1 MKITKVEH
9 HSVDWHYKYEINEE
23 KLAEIYPD
31 LAEEEI
37 AQLLA
42 NLASGN
48 AAISDVINDA
58 WENSV
63 EIEWEF
69 EYDDVWT
76 DSKGGYEVTFDV
88 EK

>member
-9 HSVDWHYKYEINEE
+9 HSVDWHYKYEIDEE

-31 LAEEEI
+31 LAEEAI
-37 AQLLA
+37 AQLLT
-42 NLASGN
+42 NLASGD

>member
-9 HSVDWHYKYEINEE
+9 HSVDWHYKYEIDEE

-37 AQLLA
+37 TQLLA